1 MASIWDYITRD
12 RNTRGF
18 SETKGGQVF
27 NDAMQELVDIM
38 QPPKVDRSTVNK
50 NAIMEDLLYLN
61 PLGKGLR
68 ALQGLAPGYEAA
80 VGGSTGIL
88 SNELEKLGMKES
100 SSDRLNRDLL
110 ALGLEAPVDMFV
122 APYAGAIQKASEYA
136 NLVGKKARPYLLGE
150 TLETNPDANMVG
162 KAGKP
167 SAVRIDDERFS
178 SREIAEIKNAEEKYL
193 KDQGIDVPDYFRYP
207 DQDKKRAQL
216 IAAAY
221 EKMQN
226 NPNDPKVKQAYEA
239 LIEETMAQ
247 YNALKDTGINF
258 TFLKPGMDDPYAASP
273 ALGYKDIVE
282 NKNLTVFPTD
292 FGYGSNP
299 SFDASANPML
309 TKVGTI
315 GDKDDAVA
323 NDAFRVVHDVFGHL
337 GPGNPQFRSAG
348 EERAFLQHSRM
359 YTPEARLAMATETR
373 GQNSLVNFGPFANQ
387 NRAASGA
394 DTVYADQKVGLLP
407 DWAVDPEGMPDG
419 LELKE
424 LEEIIKTW
432 GD

>member
-1 MASIWDYITRD
+1 MASIWDFITRD

-38 QPPKVDRSTVNK
+38 QPPNVNRSTTNK
-50 NAIMEDLLYLN
+50 NAIMQDMLYLS

-68 ALQGLAPGYEAA
+68 ALQGLAPGLEAA
-80 VGGSTGIL
+80 VGGASGVV
-88 SNELEKLGMKES
+88 SNELEKLGMSES

-110 ALGLEAPVDMFV
+110 AFGLEAPVDMFV
-122 APYAGAIQKASEYA
+122 APYAGVAQK
-136 NLVGKKARPYLLGE
+136 VGEFAGMAKKARPYLLGE
-150 TLETNPDANMVG
+150 TLETNPDVNMLSRP
-162 KAGKP
+162 GKP
-167 SAVRIDDERFS
+167 AAVRIDDERYS
-178 SREIAEIKNAEEKYL
+178 SRDIAQVKAAEEKYL
-193 KDQGIDVPDYFRYP
+193 KDQGIDVPDYLRYP
-207 DQDKKRAQL
+207 DQDEKRAKL

-226 NPNDPKVKQAYEA
+226 NPDDPKVKKAYEA

-258 TFLKPGMDDPYAASP
+258 TFLKPGMEDPYASSP
-273 ALGYKDIVE
+273 ALGFKDVVE

-299 SFDASANPML
+299 NFDASANPLL
-309 TKVGTI
+309 TKVGTV
-315 GDKDDAVA
+315 GDKEDAVA
-323 NDAFRVVHDVFGHL
+323 NDAFRVVHDMFGHL
-337 GPGNPQFRSAG
+337 GSGNPQFRSKG
-348 EERAFLQHSRM
+348 EERAWLQHSRM
-359 YTPEARLAMATETR
+359 FSPEARGAMTTETR
-373 GQNSLVNFGPFANQ
+373 GQNSFVNFGPFADQ

-394 DTVYADQKVGLLP
+394 DTIYADQKVGLLP
-407 DWAVDPEGMPDG
+407 DWASDPMGMPDG

-424 LEEIIKTW
+424 LEEIIKNW
-432 GD
+432 NK

>member
-1 MASIWDYITRD
+1 MASIWDFITRD

-38 QPPKVDRSTVNK
+38 QPPNVDRSTINK
-50 NAIMEDLLYLN
+50 NAIMQDMLYLT

-80 VGGSTGIL
+80 VGGASGVV
-88 SNELEKLGMKES
+88 SNELEKLGMSES

-110 ALGLEAPVDMFV
+110 AFGLEAPVDMFV
-122 APYAGAIQKASEYA
+122 APYAGVAQKAGEFA
-136 NLVGKKARPYLLGE
+136 GMAKKARPYLLGE
-150 TLETNPDANMVG
+150 TLETNPDVNMLSRP
-162 KAGKP
+162 GKP
-167 SAVRIDDERFS
+167 AAVKIDDERYS
-178 SREIAEIKNAEEKYL
+178 SRDIAQVKAAEEKYL
-193 KDQGIDVPDYFRYP
+193 KDQGIDVPDYLRYP
-207 DQDKKRAQL
+207 DQDEKRAKL

-226 NPNDPKVKQAYEA
+226 NPDDPKVKKAYEA

-258 TFLKPGMDDPYAASP
+258 TFLKPGMEDPYAASP
-273 ALGYKDIVE
+273 ALGFKDVVE

-299 SFDASANPML
+299 NFDASANPLL
-309 TKVGTI
+309 TKVGTV
-315 GDKDDAVA
+315 GDKEDAVA
-323 NDAFRVVHDVFGHL
+323 NDAFRVVHDMFGHL
-337 GPGNPQFRSAG
+337 GSGNPQFRSKG
-348 EERAFLQHSRM
+348 EERAWLQHSRM
-359 YTPEARLAMATETR
+359 FSPDARGAMTTETR
-373 GQNSLVNFGPFANQ
+373 GQNSFVNFGPFADQ

-394 DTVYADQKVGLLP
+394 DTIYADQKVGLLP
-407 DWAVDPEGMPDG
+407 DWASDPMGMPDG

-424 LEEIIKTW
+424 LEEIIKNW
-432 GD
+432 NK